1 MVGDLVPVQ
10 SVMRA
15 RLSTRPSFLKG
26 VIPSPVKPNRNG
38 QHNESFRAVVVAVIQ
53 LFR

>member
-1 MVGDLVPVQ
+1 MLPQVAAGCTVRAAVVVGDLVPVQ

-26 VIPSPVKPNRNG
+26 VIPSPVMPNRK
-38 QHNESFRAVVVAVIQ
+38 RAA
-53 LFR
+53 